1 MTATPGA
8 DELRMRDIL
17 RKKGVGPDALPPP
30 PPSPAE
36 RPKDWLD
43 ELLATNTPDPDPE
56 EDEEGADTE
65 PPAGPEAAAK
75 PKKPKAKKKRRKRA
89 ARRDPA
95 APRSAWDSD
104 LPSPRQSLL
113 DAWDNIPYRLKWL
126 TYHAA
131 AAYLGWMVGLVEWA
145 TYVTAW
151 VAGTSLLGVQAC
163 LWYAAA
169 TATLLLHR
177 RTRGW
182 WWPVAWLAAVP
193 VSSTVVGVLLYGT
206 GYHS

>member
-1 MTATPGA
+1 
-8 DELRMRDIL
+8 MRSIL
-17 RKKGVGPDALPPP
+17 RTKGVGPDALPPT
-30 PPSPAE
+30 PAPE

-43 ELLATNTPDPDPE
+43 EILDGPDPDPA
-56 EDEEGADTE
+56 EDEGAAD
-65 PPAGPEAAAK
+65 AGPEPPDEPAAAK

-89 ARRDPA
+89 APRDPA
-95 APRSAWDSD
+95 VPRSAWDSD

-113 DAWDNIPYRLKWL
+113 DAWDNIPHRIKWL
-126 TYHAA
+126 AYHAA
-131 AAYLGWMVGLVEWA
+131 AAYLGWMVGLVDWA

-151 VAGTSLLGVQAC
+151 IAGTSLLGVQAC

-169 TATLLLHR
+169 TATVLLHR

-182 WWPVAWLAAVP
+182 WWPVAWLAAIP